1 MGILTSRERSD
12 MEVLFRLFGIENVI
26 YANEYDTFIARQKGK
41 LCNFIELNPEDFP
54 SLERKSYDIRTLL
67 RYGD

>member
-26 YANEYDTFIARQKGK
+26 YVNEYNTFIARQKGK
-41 LCNFIELNPEDFP
+41 FCNFIELNPEDFP

-67 RYGD
+67 RY

>member
-12 MEVLFRLFGIENVI
+12 MEVLFRLFRIENVI
-26 YANEYDTFIARQKGK
+26 YNEYDIFVARQKGK
-41 LCNFIELNPEDFP
+41 LCSFIELDPEDFP